1 MPDRS
6 QVWAARHAEQ
16 GRLTTLRRQRRN
28 VYATPGGDN
37 EARAEELD
45 VLIERSL
52 LVIEDYGNALCERV
66 DA

>member
-16 GRLTTLRRQRRN
+16 ERLTTLRRQRRN

-45 VLIERSL
+45 YLIALTEAI
-52 LVIEDYGNALCERV
+52 VTEYTDALCEM
-66 DA
+66 A